1 MSLTFAALKL
11 HDALLAALNEA
22 GYTEPT
28 PVQAQAIPIALEG
41 KDLMASAQTGTG
53 KTAALFC
60 PLCIS
65 SPKPQAAQAKVHV
78 FWC

>member
-41 KDLMASAQTGTG
+41 KDLIVVDERLYG
-53 KTAALFC
+53 
-60 PLCIS
+60 PL
-65 SPKPQAAQAKVHV
+65 H
-78 FWC
+78 